1 MLVELNQLLLSH
13 SIIGPPQY
21 NSTILFKAI
30 FYSNAEILANLIVLH
45 MYILSHYFYVCSHID
60 FQAGGACKYDV
71 VVLLRRHQSIQIL
84 PRQMGK
90 KIAS

>member
-1 MLVELNQLLLSH
+1 
-13 SIIGPPQY
+13 
-21 NSTILFKAI
+21 
-30 FYSNAEILANLIVLH
+30 
-45 MYILSHYFYVCSHID
+45 MYILSHYLYVCSHID

>member
-13 SIIGPPQY
+13 SIIGPQH
-21 NSTILFKAI
+21 NTILFKAI

-45 MYILSHYFYVCSHID
+45 IMYILSHYFYVCSHID

-71 VVLLRRHQSIQIL
+71 VVLLRRHQSTQIL

>member
-13 SIIGPPQY
+13 SIIGPQY
-21 NSTILFKAI
+21 NTILFKAI
-30 FYSNAEILANLIVLH
+30 FYSNAEILANLIVVLH

-71 VVLLRRHQSIQIL
+71 VVLLRRHQSTQIL

>member
-1 MLVELNQLLLSH
+1 MLTGHFAPKEKYY
-13 SIIGPPQY
+13 II
-21 NSTILFKAI
+21 ILFFFKAI
-30 FYSNAEILANLIVLH
+30 FHSNAEILANLIVLH
-45 MYILSHYFYVCSHID
+45 MYILSHYLYVCSHID